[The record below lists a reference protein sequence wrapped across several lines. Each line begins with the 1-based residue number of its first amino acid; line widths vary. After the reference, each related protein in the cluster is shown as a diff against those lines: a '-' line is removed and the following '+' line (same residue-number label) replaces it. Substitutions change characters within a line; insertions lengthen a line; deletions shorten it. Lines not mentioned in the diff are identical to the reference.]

1 MSKIPKNIGRYKIIK
16 VLGKG
21 AMGVVY
27 KAQDPNID
35 RTVAIKA
42 VHKAEFENSADGEE
56 LVERFKREIQT
67 AGLLTHSNIVTVF
80 DGGVDSEIHW
90 IAMEYVDGSSLSD
103 ALNANVK
110 FSVQEIIT
118 MMVQICSAMD
128 MAHLHNIVHR
138 DLKPA
143 NILLTKRREPKIGD
157 FGIAHLESSTM
168 TKTGII
174 LGTPSYMS
182 PEQITGKQLDKRS
195 DIFSLGIILFELL
208 TGQRPFT
215 GDSPTSIMYQI
226 VHSEPK
232 NPRKFNPE
240 IPMGLARIVLKAISK
255 KPENRYQR
263 ANAMATD
270 LVQFIGGDTE
280 YTKSMVSNDMETA
293 VIDSDDLLAS
303 MDQYQ
308 SADNFFME
316 TQRRATR
323 RKRNSVVFLS
333 ILVALITIAATLYY
347 VFPEVLNS
355 IPIVNSFL
363 GREKIIKEI
372 EVNSEM
378 KDAEVIF
385 DGKKVGIT
393 NGETIKVEGYKGDA
407 YKIQYLK
414 KYYEPVEEI
423 VRFNDDLLFT
433 GYFVPIRITKKIKL
447 ESDAPG
453 TVISVNGVEIG
464 VTPVEFEFT
473 AGEELTIGGKAKG
486 YNSISKKLTWE
497 QISAEDTYKLSFTA
511 ISPGIL
517 TFQGAYKVNVIDDKG
532 KVLGKMRDEI
542 SLPPGKYNIRLT
554 NEAIFLNISR
564 EVDVIT
570 GKRSEISLPGMGSL
584 TLHISPA
591 NGKVYVD
598 GVDVTQN
605 MPLMKMPIAAGS
617 HKLRYDWGDKQEE
630 ETLQIGAGKAKDHQ
644 KRKDRN

>member
-1 MSKIPKNIGRYKIIK
+1 MSKIPKNIGRYKVLK

-35 RTVAIKA
+35 RLVAIKA
-42 VHKAEFENSADGEE
+42 VHKAEFESSADGEE
-56 LVERFKREIQT
+56 LIERFKREIQT
-67 AGLLTHSNIVTVF
+67 AGLLTHSNIVTIF
-80 DGGVDSEIHW
+80 DGGVDNEIHW
-90 IAMEYVDGSSLSD
+90 IAMEYVDGSALSE
-103 ALNANVK
+103 ALNNNVK
-110 FSVQEIIT
+110 FSIQEIVT

-128 MAHLHNIVHR
+128 TAHLHNIVHR

-143 NILLTKRREPKIGD
+143 NILLTKKREPKIGD

-182 PEQITGKQLDKRS
+182 PEQITGKTLDKRS

-232 NPRKFNPE
+232 NPRKYNSE

-293 VIDSDDLLAS
+293 VLDSDDLLAS

-323 RKRNSVVFLS
+323 RKRNSIVILS
-333 ILVALITIAATLYY
+333 ILVALIVTGATLYY

-355 IPIVNSFL
+355 IPVVNTWL
-363 GREKIIKEI
+363 GREKIVKEI
-372 EVNSEM
+372 VINSEI
-378 KDAEVIF
+378 KDAEVLLN
-385 DGKKVGIT
+385 GKKIGLT
-393 NGETIKVEGYKGDA
+393 NGEPIQVEGYKGDA
-407 YKIQYLK
+407 CKLRYVKD
-414 KYYEPVEEI
+414 YYEIVEDTLVFENDLQ
-423 VRFNDDLLFT
+423 FN
-433 GYFVPIRITKKIKL
+433 GYFSAIRIKKKIRL
-447 ESDAPG
+447 ESDTPG
-453 TVISVNGVEIG
+453 VSLKVNGQDIG
-464 VTPVEFEFT
+464 KTPVEYEFT
-473 AGEELTIGGKAKG
+473 AGEDVTIEGNAKG
-486 YNSISKKLTWE
+486 YIKITKDLTWE
-497 QISAEDTYKLSFTA
+497 QISAEDSYKLSLTA
-511 ISPGIL
+511 IPPGNL
-517 TFQGAYKVNVIDDKG
+517 VFRGDYGVNVADDKG
-532 KVLGKMRDEI
+532 RVLGKNRREI
-542 SLPPGKYNIRLT
+542 PLPPGSYTLT
-554 NEAIFLNISR
+554 LSNDAIFLR
-564 EVDVIT
+564 MTKKVEVKS
-570 GKRSEISLPGMGSL
+570 GSRSEIQLPRLGSL
-584 TLHISPA
+584 SLNAFPA
-591 NGKVYVD
+591 NARVFINGIE
-598 GVDVTQN
+598 VTN
-605 MPLMKMPIAAGS
+605 DMPLRKKSIVAGR
-617 HKLRYDWGDKQEE
+617 HKLKYIWGNKQEE
-630 ETLQIGAGKAKDHQ
+630 ETKQIRAGQAVDHV
-644 KRKDRN
+644 KRQGK